1 MKNLLAVC
9 LKMSKERQKIGASK
23 ELGTSPKHYKFTKTV
38 GGNNENVNMSLH
50 RFSNY

>member
-1 MKNLLAVC
+1 MKNLLAVRS
-9 LKMSKERQKIGASK
+9 KMNKERQKIGASK

-38 GGNNENVNMSLH
+38 GGNNEKVSMSSH